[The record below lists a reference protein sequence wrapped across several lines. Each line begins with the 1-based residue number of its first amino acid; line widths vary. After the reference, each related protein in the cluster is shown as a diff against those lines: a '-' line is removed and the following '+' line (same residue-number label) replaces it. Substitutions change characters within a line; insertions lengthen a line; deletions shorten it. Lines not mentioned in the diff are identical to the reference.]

1 MKIKKKSPQL
11 STWVRWP
18 AEEKI
23 HRPGVYVFA
32 HLDKAPPGPADHTSE
47 NIVYIGET
55 SRTLHVRWLA
65 FNRSANRGKRSH
77 SGGRS
82 YNAQFGKPLPTL
94 HVAWLHIDEPNTSL
108 LKIKIKYWERRL
120 LLEFAEARV
129 LEGAGQRSLLPL
141 CNRH

>member
-1 MKIKKKSPQL
+1 MNLRDRSPQL
-11 STWVRWP
+11 SPWVRWP
-18 AEEKI
+18 SADRI
-23 HRPGVYVFA
+23 NRPGVYVFA
-32 HLDKAPPGPADHTSE
+32 HLDKVPPGPADHTSTSV
-47 NIVYIGET
+47 VYIGET

-94 HVAWLHIDEPNTSL
+94 HVAWLHFDEPNTSL

-120 LLEFAEARV
+120 LLEFAETRIH
-129 LEGAGQRSLLPL
+129 EGADQKSLLPC